1 MNYSGDALFYAQI
14 YMYTRNVLSYR
25 KNANSPILSDSVC
38 ELRIRHRID
47 HGIDIKFSRGERLVE
62 EKAARE

>member
-1 MNYSGDALFYAQI
+1 MDYSGDALFYAQI

-25 KNANSPILSDSVC
+25 KNANSPIRSDSVC
-38 ELRIRHRID
+38 ELRIRHR
-47 HGIDIKFSRGERLVE
+47 IDIKFSRGERLVE